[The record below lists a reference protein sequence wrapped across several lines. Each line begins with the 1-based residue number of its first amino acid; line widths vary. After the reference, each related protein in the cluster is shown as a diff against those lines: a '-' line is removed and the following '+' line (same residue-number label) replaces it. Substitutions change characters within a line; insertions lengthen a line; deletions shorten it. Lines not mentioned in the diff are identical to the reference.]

1 VGKSRVNAN
10 QIQSLYQEDG
20 KTCTGQVYP
29 ESVYGFLW
37 QGSSSRALEDSVKL
51 EPNMTPDRFLQKLV
65 EVIGMIK
72 APAIII
78 IMAIALIQSVSS
90 VFIGGQDKRA
100 LFSTIAGLMLMAAL
114 IFYVDKFVLWIST
127 LVR

>member
-1 VGKSRVNAN
+1 
-10 QIQSLYQEDG
+10 
-20 KTCTGQVYP
+20 
-29 ESVYGFLW
+29 
-37 QGSSSRALEDSVKL
+37 
-51 EPNMTPDRFLQKLV
+51 MTPDRFLQKLV
-65 EVIGMIK
+65 EVIGLIK

-78 IMAIALIQSVSS
+78 IMVIALIQTVSG

-127 LVR
+127 LIR